1 MKPHIQKAARL
12 FARIAPLYDLWN
24 TIISFGLHKIW
35 RRQALQALEVLP
47 GQMCLDVA
55 AGTGAF
61 SQALLR
67 RGAYAVALDITPEML
82 QIARRRNPALPV
94 VLADALAL
102 PFSAATFDRIIIG
115 FGLRHVK
122 EDLPILLAELRRVLK
137 PTGRC
142 VVLELSHPPHRLWR
156 CLFRFYLQFLMPLI
170 GSFVDREAY
179 AYLEE
184 SLRGYPSA
192 EQLAALFRQAG
203 FAECSYQFLT
213 GGVVA
218 IHRAS
223 ALPQN
228 HP

>member
-1 MKPHIQKAARL
+1 MKPHIQKASRL

-24 TIISFGLHKIW
+24 TIISFGLHKVW
-35 RRQALQALEVLP
+35 RRQALQALEVRP
-47 GQMCLDVA
+47 GQLCLDVA

-61 SQALLR
+61 SLALRR
-67 RGAYAVALDITPEML
+67 RGAYAIALDITPEML
-82 QIARRRNPALPV
+82 RIARRREPALPA

-102 PFSAATFDRIIIG
+102 PFPAATFDRIIVG

-122 EDLPILLAELRRVLK
+122 EDLPLLLAELRRVLK

-142 VVLELSHPPHRLWR
+142 VILELSHPPHRLWR
-156 CLFRFYLQFLMPLI
+156 SLFKMYLHFLLPLI

-192 EQLAALFRQAG
+192 EELAAQFRQAG
-203 FAECSYQFLT
+203 FAECSYQLLT

-218 IHRAS
+218 IHQAS